1 MKVGCLFAVKNMK
14 IARSFYENLFNLKV
28 TEDYGRNIVFDCGL
42 SLQEDF
48 DWLTGIPKSEI
59 KNKENNCEL
68 YFEEEEFNAFVKN
81 LKSKED
87 IVFLHDVIEY
97 PWGQRVIRFYDPDNH
112 LIEVGEPLK
121 AVIERLL
128 LKGMTTEEIA
138 AKMDISSEDIKKYI

>member
-1 MKVGCLFAVKNMK
+1 MK